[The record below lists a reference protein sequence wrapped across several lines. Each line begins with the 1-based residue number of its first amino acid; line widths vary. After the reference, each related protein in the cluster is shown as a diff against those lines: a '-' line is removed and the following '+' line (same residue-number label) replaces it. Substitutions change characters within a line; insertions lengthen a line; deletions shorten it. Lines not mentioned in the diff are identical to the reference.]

1 MEKPEKK
8 LKLSDFF
15 RYIKYSYKYSKE
27 GKLYLF
33 IVFITNILLTI
44 VSIVVPILSAQEII
58 KLTDGAWKELAIIAL
73 VLFGLE
79 IFRRICQYI
88 FSFGWNTYFYS
99 VRKNIQL
106 VLVDETLKIT
116 TDDLNNNSSGVF
128 IERINND
135 TDTIANFFVEFF
147 DYLSAIIS
155 SIGVYISVFFI
166 NSPIFFLYTIYI
178 VVLFFLQKRSSAK
191 VLEKRKIYKKNRE
204 KVNGFTGEMVR
215 GAKDIK
221 ILNAEKSFLNHA
233 SKIMDESKRTGLQ
246 AFLTRAKYRFIN
258 TSVSAVL
265 DLCINF
271 CGLYFI
277 IIGKLSVSALLIIH
291 NYSGKI
297 KDISFNIEYLL
308 ESINTFN
315 LSASRIF
322 GILEEDEFH
331 KESFGTKHVKKLNGD
346 IKFQNVTFKYDEDN
360 IILNNMSFDIE
371 ANKTVAFVGRSG
383 AGKSTIFN
391 LISKLYDVN
400 VGSIYL
406 DSYDINTLDKDS
418 IRANLS
424 IISQNPYIYNMS
436 IKENLKIIKSNATE
450 KEIIEACKMACL
462 HDFIISLKDGYDT
475 IVGEGGVTLSG
486 GQKQRLAIARA
497 FLLKTK
503 IILFDEATSALDN
516 ETQMEIT
523 KAIENMKGDYTVLII
538 AHRLSTVMNADKIFV
553 VDKGKIIDSGTR
565 EYLLKNSRTF
575 KKLYK
580 TELESEK

>member
-1 MEKPEKK
+1 MDNQTRK

-15 RYIKYSYKYSKE
+15 KYVKYSYKYSKE

-33 IVFITNILLTI
+33 IVLITNILLTA

-73 VLFGLE
+73 TLFGLE

-106 VLVDETLKIT
+106 LLVDETLKIT

-135 TDTIANFFVEFF
+135 TDNIANFFVEFF
-147 DYLSAIIS
+147 DYVSNIIS
-155 SIGVYISVFFI
+155 SVGVYISVFFI
-166 NSPIFFLYTIYI
+166 NSPIFLLYTIYI
-178 VVLFFLQKRSSAK
+178 LVLFFLQKRSSEK
-191 VLEKRKIYKKNRE
+191 ILEKRKIYKKNRE

-233 SKIMDESKRTGLQ
+233 SKIMDESKKTGLQ

-258 TSVSAVL
+258 NSVSAVL

-277 IIGKLSVSALLIIH
+277 INGKLSISALLIIH

-308 ESINTFN
+308 ESVNTFN

-322 GILEEDEFH
+322 GILEEDEFK
-331 KESFGTKHVKKLNGD
+331 KESFGSRRVSQLDGN
-346 IKFQNVTFKYDEDN
+346 IKFENVTFKYDNDN
-360 IILNNMSFDIE
+360 VILNNMIFDIE

-400 VGSIYL
+400 EGNIYL
-406 DSYDINTLDKDS
+406 DDYNINDLDKDS
-418 IRANLS
+418 IRGNLS
-424 IISQNPYIYNMS
+424 IISQSPYIYNMT
-436 IKENLKIIKSNATE
+436 IKENLQIIKSDVTE
-450 KEIIEACKMACL
+450 EEIVDACKMACL

-523 KAIENMKGDYTVLII
+523 KAIENMKGNYTVLII

-553 VDKGKIIDSGTR
+553 VDNGKIVDSGTR
-565 EYLLKNSRTF
+565 DYLLKNSRTF

-580 TELESEK
+580 TELESVN

>member
-1 MEKPEKK
+1 MEKNPKK

-15 RYIKYSYKYSKE
+15 KYIKYSYKYSKE

-33 IVFITNILLTI
+33 IVLITNILLTA
-44 VSIVVPILSAQEII
+44 VSIIVPILSAQEII

-73 VLFGLE
+73 TLFGLE

-135 TDTIANFFVEFF
+135 TDNIANFFVEFF
-147 DYLSAIIS
+147 DYISNIIS
-155 SIGVYISVFFI
+155 SVGVYISVFFI

-178 VVLFFLQKRSSAK
+178 LVLFFLQKRSSEK

-233 SKIMDESKRTGLQ
+233 SKIMDESKKTGLQ

-258 TSVSAVL
+258 NSVSAVL

-277 IIGKLSVSALLIIH
+277 INGKLSISALLIIH

-308 ESINTFN
+308 ESVNTFN

-322 GILEEDEFH
+322 GILEEDEFK
-331 KESFGTKHVKKLNGD
+331 KESFGSKKVNKLDGD
-346 IKFQNVTFKYDEDN
+346 IRFENVTFKYDDDN
-360 IILNNMSFDIE
+360 VILNNMNFDIE

-400 VGSIYL
+400 EGNIYL
-406 DSYDINTLDKDS
+406 DDYNINTLDKDS
-418 IRANLS
+418 IRGNLS
-424 IISQNPYIYNMS
+424 IISQSPYIYNMS
-436 IKENLKIIKSNATE
+436 IKENLQIIKSDATE
-450 KEIIEACKMACL
+450 EEIVDACKMACL

-523 KAIENMKGDYTVLII
+523 KAIENMKGNYTVLII

-553 VDKGKIIDSGTR
+553 VDNGKIVDSGTR
-565 EYLLKNSRTF
+565 DYLLKNSRTF

-580 TELESEK
+580 TELESVN

>member
-1 MEKPEKK
+1 MDNKTNK

-15 RYIKYSYKYSKE
+15 KYIKYSYKYSKD
-27 GKLYLF
+27 GKFYLF
-33 IVFITNILLTI
+33 IVLITNILLTI
-44 VSIVVPILSAQEII
+44 VSLVVPILSAKEII
-58 KLTDGAWKELAIIAL
+58 KLTDGAWMELAIIAL
-73 VLFGLE
+73 ILFGLE
-79 IFRRICQYI
+79 IFKRICQYI
-88 FSFGWNTYFYS
+88 FSYGWNTYFYS

-106 VLVDETLKIT
+106 LLVDETLKIT

-147 DYLSAIIS
+147 DYVSNIIA

-166 NSPIFFLYTIYI
+166 NAPIFILYTIYI
-178 VVLFFLQKRSSAK
+178 LLLFFLQKRSSAK
-191 VLEKRKIYKKNRE
+191 VLEKRKIYKKNKE

-221 ILNAEKSFLNHA
+221 ILNAEASFLSHA
-233 SKIMDESKRTGLQ
+233 SNIMEESKQTGLQ
-246 AFLTRAKYRFIN
+246 AFLTRAKYRCIN
-258 TSVSAVL
+258 NSVSAIL

-277 IIGKLSVSALLIIH
+277 IKGSLSVSALLIIH

-297 KDISFNIEYLL
+297 KDISFSIEYLL

-331 KESFGTKHVKKLNGD
+331 KESFGDKRVKQLNGD
-346 IKFQNVTFKYDEDN
+346 IKFCNVTFKYADDLVT
-360 IILNNMSFDIE
+360 LNNMSFEIE

-391 LISKLYDVN
+391 LISKLYN
-400 VGSIYL
+400 VDEGNIYL
-406 DSYDINTLDKDS
+406 DNYDINDLDKDS
-418 IRANLS
+418 IRGNLS
-424 IISQNPYIYNMS
+424 IISQSPYIYNMS
-436 IKENLKIIKSNATE
+436 IKENLQIIKNDATD
-450 KEIIEACKMACL
+450 KEIIDACKMACL
-462 HDFIISLKDGYDT
+462 HDFIESLSDGYDT

-538 AHRLSTVMNADKIFV
+538 AHRLSTIMNADKIFV
-553 VDKGKIIDSGTR
+553 VDNGKIVDSGTR
-565 EYLLKNSRTF
+565 SYLLKNSRTF